1 MEQKRSELNQ
11 SNEKDESL
19 IRSKG
24 PPSDGEEKGEGRRRK
39 GAERGREKDGRERE
53 DRYGKGEE
61 ITTVENEV
69 SIYRILRDIA
79 RFPL

>member
-24 PPSDGEEKGEGRRRK
+24 PPSDGKGEGRRRK

-53 DRYGKGEE
+53 DKYGKGEE
-61 ITTVENEV
+61 IKTVEQEV
-69 SIYRILRDIA
+69 SLYRILRDIA